1 MRTGLI
7 AATVV
12 LVALG
17 SQAAAES
24 AGGTAAYSELRDREI
39 KALSAER
46 VRDLRTGR
54 GAGYALA
61 AELNGYPGPL
71 HVLDL
76 AENLALTPEQRAAV
90 EVLFRAMA
98 AEARPLGARLL
109 ERERSLERLFAE
121 GRATPDELRRSV
133 AAAAEAEGAL
143 RTTHLRY
150 HIETHRLLTEAQR
163 ADYARLRGYSG
174 PSADGEG
181 RGHRHAH

>member
-1 MRTGLI
+1 MGLI

-39 KALSAER
+39 KAFSAER

-76 AENLALTPEQRAAV
+76 AEDLALTPEQRAAV

-121 GRATPDELRRSV
+121 GRATPDELGRTV

-163 ADYARLRGYSG
+163 AHYARLRGYSG
-174 PSADGEG
+174 PSAADRDS
-181 RGHRHAH
+181 RGHGHAH